1 MKTYIFIIVQLL
13 LMSWAHAD
21 TNAEEP
27 QQIANFKIDGVKHS
41 VVVGHESEIVINKKS
56 HQIVLELDPIRKF
69 EKSGISFEYSS
80 DKNFNYQ
87 NLSETV
93 DHWELNGSS
102 ATIMVQN
109 YRQKV
114 TKDSL
119 YDAFSDQ
126 FKIMKAKLK
135 IKKITLHSNG
145 NKFSGKRMI
154 IDMGNVHLI
163 QDIFIFEM
171 AESTRTLILQDSV
184 NDDGSSTK
192 EFQDTMDLIRDSLII
207 KS

>member
-1 MKTYIFIIVQLL
+1 MKTYIFIIAQLI

-21 TNAEEP
+21 INAEEP

-56 HQIVLELDPIRKF
+56 HQIILELDPVRKF

-80 DKNFNYQ
+80 DKNFAYQ
-87 NLSETV
+87 NLSGTV
-93 DHWELNGSS
+93 DHWELNGSN

-109 YRQKV
+109 YRQNV
-114 TKDSL
+114 TKDAL

-126 FKIMKAKLK
+126 FKTMKAKLK

-145 NKFSGKRMI
+145 NKFNGKRLF

-163 QDIFIFEM
+163 QDIFVFETGDT
-171 AESTRTLILQDSV
+171 TRTLIIQDSV

-192 EFQDTMDLIRDSLII
+192 EFQDTMDLIRDSLVI